1 MEEALHKRTV
11 ADIPILEFGQVA
23 STHHIAR
30 DVIENRRG
38 DMPLNANEVYPG
50 SLYGAIVADNQI
62 AGRGRRE
69 RRWESL
75 RGSSLLVTFILGK
88 REMHPMTDVA
98 HLMVTV
104 CDVLREVRP
113 SKRDKADESQMH
125 SIRIKW
131 PNDLVIET
139 EKGETKK
146 VGGCLTELV
155 NNYLM
160 VGVGIN
166 ITKDAYPVDITQATS
181 LEEWGYSITAGAL
194 LDQIVENYAHRRIDS
209 FSDSEIWREYKSFSS
224 TLGQQVRVETLMEIF
239 EGFAQD
245 VAFDGSLVIEK
256 TTGEVVKIS
265 EGDVVHLRGIEDQE
279 NPFV

>member
-38 DMPLNANEVYPG
+38 DMPLDANEVLPG

-75 RGSSLLVTFILGK
+75 RGSSLLATFIIGK
-88 REMHPMTDVA
+88 RELYPMTDVA
-98 HLMVTV
+98 HLMVAV
-104 CDVLREVRP
+104 CDVLKKVGP
-113 SKRDKADESQMH
+113 SKADKKGRLELK
-125 SIRIKW
+125 IKW
-131 PNDLVIET
+131 PNDLVVDAGT
-139 EKGETKK
+139 GETKK
-146 VGGCLTELV
+146 VGGCLTEVV

-166 ITKDAYPVDITQATS
+166 VTQDAYPADITNATS
-181 LEEWGYSITAGAL
+181 LQECGYTITANEL
-194 LDQIVENYAHRRIDS
+194 LDQIVKNYAHRRIDS
-209 FSDSEIWREYKSFSS
+209 FSDSDIWKEYKSFSS
-224 TLGQQVRVETLMEIF
+224 TLGQKVRIETITETF
-239 EGFAQD
+239 EGFARD
-245 VAFDGSLVIEK
+245 ISSDGSLIVEK
-256 TTGEVVKIS
+256 NTGEVLEIS
-265 EGDVVHLRGIEDQE
+265 EGDVVHLRGVEDQE
-279 NPFV
+279 NPFA